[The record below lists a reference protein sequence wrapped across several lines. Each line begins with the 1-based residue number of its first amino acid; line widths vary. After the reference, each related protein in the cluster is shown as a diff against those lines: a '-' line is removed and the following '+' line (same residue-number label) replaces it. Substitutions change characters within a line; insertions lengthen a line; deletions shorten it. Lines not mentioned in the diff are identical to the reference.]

1 MESDCFE
8 NCVNALKNKILLRGN
23 LPHASCK
30 RQLEVIDQLCQF
42 PLGRYILERR
52 GANGFWTD
60 YMVSHPSNGKIS
72 GLNNEGKPFTFLESF
87 FLNQCPIVVAHQERF
102 MIFQKLAQSLLKE
115 NVVLASIPCGLMRD
129 LLTLDFSNIDHFGLI
144 GVDIDTESLDFAK
157 ELGN

>member
-1 MESDCFE
+1 
-8 NCVNALKNKILLRGN
+8 
-23 LPHASCK
+23 
-30 RQLEVIDQLCQF
+30 
-42 PLGRYILERR
+42 
-52 GANGFWTD
+52 
-60 YMVSHPSNGKIS
+60 
-72 GLNNEGKPFTFLESF
+72 
-87 FLNQCPIVVAHQERF
+87 